1 MTLGEEDELAV
12 TVTLGDR
19 EALPDDDG
27 VEVWERLGDDVS
39 LALPVGLG
47 DCDWLDDARWDAL
60 GVPDCDGLTESDGE
74 SV

>member
-1 MTLGEEDELAV
+1 VTLGEEDELAV

-47 DCDWLDDARWDAL
+47 DCDWLDDAR
-60 GVPDCDGLTESDGE
+60 
-74 SV
+74 